1 MKFSISFR
9 YAAWPYCGTA
19 AGRRPQGSTLRRS
32 PQCRWWWTT
41 ASAFWK
47 WKNILKMKAHS
58 ETHSENEICF
68 TLTIS
73 QMRFLN
79 IVHSGLYC
87 YCVLSKMLY
96 LSNKSGKLPLF
107 SLSLSQ
113 NCHARL
119 VSFCAKGEG
128 RVLFS
133 FLGLIKVVYS
143 QFIYS
148 YCLFPL

>member
-1 MKFSISFR
+1 MI
-9 YAAWPYCGTA
+9 
-19 AGRRPQGSTLRRS
+19 
-32 PQCRWWWTT
+32 
-41 ASAFWK
+41 
-47 WKNILKMKAHS
+47 
-58 ETHSENEICF
+58 
-68 TLTIS
+68 
-73 QMRFLN
+73 FLN
-79 IVHSGLYC
+79 IVHSGLQC

-133 FLGLIKVVYS
+133 FLALIKVVYS
-143 QFIYS
+143 QFIHS
-148 YCLFPL
+148 YCLFPLQTSFFESQKRLSKIVMQGWSHFIQRECSLLFSGTQKIVLYSSLRGCPIIIWTGLNLKIGTVQNSYQ